1 MKIRIISLL
10 VFFAILPFAS
20 ANQDRDSA
28 LREEVEAMFSRLVET
43 RSDFHMN
50 PELSNQEERTGK
62 VIAQRLRELGLEV
75 QPGVAGH
82 GVVALLKGGKPGPV
96 VAVRADMDALPI
108 QEKRDVPYRSK
119 VANVMHACG
128 HDVHMTV
135 ALGVAELLS
144 KHRAEIP
151 GTVKFLFQP
160 AEESLP
166 ADYKGDWGAK
176 RMIREGALKDP
187 RPAAIFGLHSSVSS
201 LVDGKPLEVGKLE
214 YSEPIASA
222 NSDRFVITIRGKM
235 AHAASPEDGVDAIV
249 VASDAVLQLQTIRS
263 RRVAAQEPVV
273 VSIGMLNAGSREN
286 ILAETAEL
294 RGTVRTFSDQVQ
306 DEVIRMMHQTLKGI
320 TESYGATYELNY
332 RKGYPS
338 IKNDPAL
345 IRQMLPTMHRI
356 VGAKNIRVGEPGMG
370 GEDFSYY
377 SREIPAFFYRLG
389 VANEAKKI
397 TAGGHTPD
405 FDADMESLKVGVEVM
420 SAMVWDYLEQSS
432 RKAGSATTEP

>member
-1 MKIRIISLL
+1 MQRKIISIFSFTFLI
-10 VFFAILPFAS
+10 VFS
-20 ANQDRDSA
+20 AAANPSRDA
-28 LREEVEAMFSRLVET
+28 RLRSEINAMYDRLVAT
-43 RSDFHMN
+43 RSDFHMH

-62 VIAQRLRELGLEV
+62 VLAEKLRELGLEV
-75 QPGVAGH
+75 TAGVAGH
-82 GVVALLKGGKPGPV
+82 GVVAILKGGKPGPV

-119 VANVMHACG
+119 IDGVMHACG

-144 KHRAEIP
+144 KHRAELP

-166 ADYKGDWGAK
+166 ADFQGDWGAK
-176 RMIREGALKDP
+176 RMIREGALENP

-201 LVDGKPLEVGKLE
+201 LVDGRPLEVGKLE

-222 NSDRFVITIRGKM
+222 NSDRFVISIQGKM
-235 AHAASPEDGVDAIV
+235 AHAASPEDGVDSIV
-249 VASDAVLQLQTIRS
+249 VASQAVLQLQTIRS
-263 RRVAAQEPVV
+263 RRVPAEEPVV
-273 VSIGMLNAGSREN
+273 LSIGMMSAGSREN
-286 ILAETAEL
+286 IVAEKAEL

-306 DEVIRMMHQTLKGI
+306 DDVIRLMHQIMKGI

-345 IRQMLPTMHRI
+345 IKQMRPTMERI
-356 VGAKNIRVGEPGMG
+356 VGAGNIRVGEPGMG

-389 VANEAKKI
+389 VANEALKI

-405 FDADMESLKVGVEVM
+405 FDADMASLKVGVEVM
-420 SAMVWDYLEQSS
+420 SAMVWDYLETNANRVQSQ
-432 RKAGSATTEP
+432 

>member
-1 MKIRIISLL
+1 MKIQIALL
-10 VFFAILPFAS
+10 LFFSFTFIRTALPD
-20 ANQDRDSA
+20 QDRDSEW
-28 LREEVEAMFSRLVET
+28 RGEVQAMFNRLVDT
-43 RSDFHMN
+43 RSDFHMH

-62 VIAQRLRELGLEV
+62 VIAQKLRELGLEV
-75 QPGVAGH
+75 KPGVAGN

-128 HDVHMTV
+128 HDVHMTI

-144 KHRAEIP
+144 KHRAELP

-166 ADYKGDWGAK
+166 ADYPGDWGAK
-176 RMIREGALKDP
+176 RMIREGALNDP
-187 RPAAIFGLHSSVSS
+187 RPAAIFGLHVSVSS
-201 LVDGKPLEVGKLE
+201 LYDGKPLEVGKLE

-222 NSDRFVITIRGKM
+222 NSDRFVVTIKGKM
-235 AHAASPEDGVDAIV
+235 AHAASPEDGVDALV
-249 VASDAVLQLQTIRS
+249 VASNAVLQLQTIRS
-263 RRVAAQEPVV
+263 RRVPAQEPVV
-273 VSIGMLNAGSREN
+273 LSIGMMSAGSREN

-294 RGTVRTFSDQVQ
+294 RGTVRTFTDQVQ
-306 DEVIRMMHQTLKGI
+306 DEVIRMMHQTLKGV
-320 TESYGATYELNY
+320 TESYGATYEMKY

-345 IRQMLPTMHRI
+345 IRQVLPTLQRI
-356 VGAKNIRVGEPGMG
+356 VGAKNITVAEPGMG

-377 SREIPAFFYRLG
+377 SREIPAFFFRLG
-389 VANEAKKI
+389 VANEAKNI

-405 FDADMESLKVGVEVM
+405 FDADVESLKVGVEVM
-420 SAMVWDYLEQSS
+420 SAVVWDYLKQSPNQT
-432 RKAGSATTEP
+432 ATRP